1 MSHGK
6 IVVEESD
13 GGSHGKRVVDGCP
26 RSHERVRERRV
37 MKR

>member
-6 IVVEESD
+6 IVVEESH

-26 RSHERVRERRV
+26 RSSHGCSHDGTA
-37 MKR
+37 K